1 MEWSNP
7 SIGFSEL
14 KSFLDEKTELYN
26 TPDFIGTDPI
36 QVPHQF
42 SQNADIEIAAFL
54 TATLA
59 WGQKT
64 TIISNATKLLSW
76 MPGGPHEFILNAKEK
91 DLNSF
96 LPFVHRT
103 FNGIDCIYFLNALG
117 NIYRHHGGLRQL
129 LEAEYA
135 LHEDLFRSLVHFR
148 EVFFSAAIPGLLHY
162 DMTRD
167 DPRMEGLLTGLM
179 ERDDVV
185 ALVDGGVANNVPAG
199 PAWRQVQDGRI
210 GTRNA
215 YYLAFDSFHPQ
226 GGLGHLWLQPL
237 TRVVALQ
244 VATNERYAHRRIEF
258 KPTLSPIRLL
268 PAPMQLDRAVKWGRE
283 QMADE
288 LPLLQKFFERV
299 RWVPPANS
307 E

>member
-7 SIGFSEL
+7 KIGFSEL
-14 KSFLDEKTELYN
+14 LSFLDEKAELYN
-26 TPDFIGTDPI
+26 TPDFIRTDPI

-129 LEAEYA
+129 LESEYA
-135 LHEDLFRSLVHFR
+135 LHGDLFRSLVRFR
-148 EVFFSAAIPGLLHY
+148 EVFFSAAIPGRTAKHLANIENGASGKRLN
-162 DMTRD
+162 MFLRWMVRRD
-167 DPRMEGLLTGLM
+167 RMGVDFGIWEGIPMHALFLPLDVHTGTVARKLGLLERKQNDWKAVEEVTGRLR
-179 ERDDVV
+179 EFDPADPVRYDF
-185 ALVDGGVANNVPAG
+185 AL
-199 PAWRQVQDGRI
+199 
-210 GTRNA
+210 
-215 YYLAFDSFHPQ
+215 F
-226 GGLGHLWLQPL
+226 GLGSF
-237 TRVVALQ
+237 
-244 VATNERYAHRRIEF
+244 E
-258 KPTLSPIRLL
+258 
-268 PAPMQLDRAVKWGRE
+268 
-283 QMADE
+283 
-288 LPLLQKFFERV
+288 KF
-299 RWVPPANS
+299 
-307 E
+307 